1 MVVMEDTLKLEAPW
15 EQVKEKLKEINIDLS
30 DEDLDYAP
38 GRENAL
44 LHRLAEKMN
53 RSTGEIKAWIESVSA
68 NKGKAS

>member
-1 MVVMEDTLKLEAPW
+1 MTGMAETLKLEAPW

-30 DEDLDYAP
+30 DEDLDYTP
-38 GRENAL
+38 GQEDAL
-44 LHRLAEKMN
+44 LQRLAAKMN